1 MVFKISKKNGF
12 TLIELLVVVA
22 IIGILAA
29 VGVVA
34 YSGYTTAAKQNV
46 LKTNFENIERKI
58 NLAAQGCFNGI
69 EIKFGPYLDGRSPNT
84 HTCNTSGFSSNMLN
98 ADSITYKLYLENYGL
113 KNPISSSQLGIN
125 WSNGKCPPQNV
136 IQGQIVM
143 GYAGQLALGAAGF
156 MAAGAF
162 ACYNLILRVPD
173 IPFFVALAL
182 SGLIAAAFGILFGLP
197 SLRVRGIYLMVAT
210 LASQFFIVWMIDK
223 FGWFKNY
230 DSSGIITAQDIV
242 IFGKSFTSPLEMY
255 LVIVFVV
262 TVLTLLAVN
271 MARGSTGRN
280 WMAVRDMDIAAE
292 SMGISLLRTK
302 LQAFAISAFYCGV
315 AGALF
320 AFTYLKSL
328 EPVAF
333 DIKLSFKILFMVIL
347 GGLGTISGA
356 FIGAA
361 FILLFPVLLNSIG
374 NNVFHG
380 AIDATIISSIE
391 QVVFGVLI
399 IIFMIYE
406 PLGMAKLW
414 ESLRLKFK
422 RNK

>member
-1 MVFKISKKNGF
+1 MKPVFMTYTKKD
-12 TLIELLVVVA
+12 L
-22 IIGILAA
+22 
-29 VGVVA
+29 
-34 YSGYTTAAKQNV
+34 
-46 LKTNFENIERKI
+46 I
-58 NLAAQGCFNGI
+58 NLDVCMVLSVLVITTFI
-69 EIKFGPYLDGRSPNT
+69 TTEYWY
-84 HTCNTSGFSSNMLN
+84 TSILIPWLCL
-98 ADSITYKLYLENYGL
+98 ALATI
-113 KNPISSSQLGIN
+113 
-125 WSNGKCPPQNV
+125 
-136 IQGQIVM
+136 GQQVVM
-143 GYAGQLALGAAGF
+143 GYTGQLALGAAGF

-162 ACYNLILRVPD
+162 AMFNLILRVPD
-173 IPFFVALAL
+173 LGFVGSLIV

-197 SLRVRGIYLMVAT
+197 SLKVRGIYLMVAT
-210 LASQFFIVWMIDK
+210 LASQFFIIWMIDK

-242 IFGKSFTSPLEMY
+242 ILGKPFTTPLAMY
-255 LVIVFVV
+255 FVCLAV
-262 TVLTLLAVN
+262 TTVLTLLAMN

-292 SMGISLLRTK
+292 SMGVSLLKTK
-302 LQAFAISAFYCGV
+302 VQAFAISAFYCGV

-320 AFTYLKSL
+320 AFCYLKSL

-333 DIKLSFKILFMVIL
+333 DIKLSFKILFMCIL
-347 GGLGTISGA
+347 GGLGTINGA

-361 FILLFPVLLNSIG
+361 FILLFPVLLNAIG

-391 QVVFGVLI
+391 QVIFGLLM

-414 ESLRLKFK
+414 ENIKQKWKTKLPSSTNLKSSLGKK
-422 RNK
+422 T

>member
-1 MVFKISKKNGF
+1 MKPVFMTYTKKD
-12 TLIELLVVVA
+12 L
-22 IIGILAA
+22 
-29 VGVVA
+29 
-34 YSGYTTAAKQNV
+34 
-46 LKTNFENIERKI
+46 I
-58 NLAAQGCFNGI
+58 NLAVCMILSVLIIPIF
-69 EIKFGPYLDGRSPNT
+69 IKTEYWY
-84 HTCNTSGFSSNMLN
+84 TSILIPWLCLALATIG
-98 ADSITYKLYLENYGL
+98 
-113 KNPISSSQLGIN
+113 Q
-125 WSNGKCPPQNV
+125 
-136 IQGQIVM
+136 QIVM
-143 GYAGQLALGAAGF
+143 GYTGQLALGAAGF

-162 ACYNLILRVPD
+162 AMFNLILRVPD
-173 IPFFVALAL
+173 LGFVGSLIV

-197 SLRVRGIYLMVAT
+197 SLKVRGIYLMVAT
-210 LASQFFIVWMIDK
+210 LASQFFIIWMIDK

-242 IFGKSFTSPLEMY
+242 ILGKPFTTPLAMY
-255 LVIVFVV
+255 FVCLAV
-262 TVLTLLAVN
+262 TTILTLLAMN

-292 SMGISLLRTK
+292 SRGVSLLRTK
-302 LQAFAISAFYCGV
+302 VQAFAISAFYCGV

-320 AFTYLKSL
+320 AFCYLKSL

-333 DIKLSFKILFMVIL
+333 DIKLSFKILFMCIL
-347 GGLGTISGA
+347 GGLGTINGA

-361 FILLFPVLLNSIG
+361 FILLFPVLLNAIG

-391 QVVFGVLI
+391 QVIFGLLM

-414 ESLRLKFK
+414 ENLKQSMK
-422 RNK
+422 SKLSSSGIKGVKSPALKK

>member
-1 MVFKISKKNGF
+1 MKPVFMTYTKKDIINFCVLMLLGF
-12 TLIELLVVVA
+12 VIIPTFIKTEYWYTSILIPWLCLA
-22 IIGILAA
+22 LATIG
-29 VGVVA
+29 
-34 YSGYTTAAKQNV
+34 Q
-46 LKTNFENIERKI
+46 
-58 NLAAQGCFNGI
+58 
-69 EIKFGPYLDGRSPNT
+69 
-84 HTCNTSGFSSNMLN
+84 
-98 ADSITYKLYLENYGL
+98 
-113 KNPISSSQLGIN
+113 
-125 WSNGKCPPQNV
+125 
-136 IQGQIVM
+136 QIVM
-143 GYAGQLALGAAGF
+143 GYTGQLALGAAGF

-162 ACYNLILRVPD
+162 ACFNLILRVPELG
-173 IPFFVALAL
+173 FFGSLIV

-197 SLRVRGIYLMVAT
+197 SLKVRGIYLMVAT

-242 IFGKSFTSPLEMY
+242 IMGKPFTTPLDMY
-255 LVIVFVV
+255 IIIVVVV
-262 TVLTLLAVN
+262 TFLTLVAMN

-292 SMGISLLRTK
+292 SMGVSLLKTK
-302 LQAFAISAFYCGV
+302 VQAFAISAFYCGV

-333 DIKLSFKILFMVIL
+333 DIKLSFKILFMCIL
-347 GGLGTISGA
+347 GGLGTINGA

-361 FILLFPVLLNSIG
+361 FILLFPVLLNSVG

-391 QVVFGVLI
+391 QVIFGLLM

-414 ESLRLKFK
+414 ENIKQKFSSK
-422 RNK
+422 KAKKK

>member
-1 MVFKISKKNGF
+1 MKSNKIFMEYTKND
-12 TLIELLVVVA
+12 LINFLLLMIVSLL
-22 IIGILAA
+22 IIPIT
-29 VGVVA
+29 VK
-34 YSGYTTAAKQNV
+34 SGYWYSSI
-46 LKTNFENIERKI
+46 LIPWLC
-58 NLAAQGCFNGI
+58 LALA
-69 EIKFGPYLDGRSPNT
+69 
-84 HTCNTSGFSSNMLN
+84 
-98 ADSITYKLYLENYGL
+98 SIG
-113 KNPISSSQLGIN
+113 Q
-125 WSNGKCPPQNV
+125 
-136 IQGQIVM
+136 QIVM

-182 SGLIAAAFGILFGLP
+182 SGLIASAFGILFGLP

-242 IFGKSFTSPLEMY
+242 IIGKSFTSPLEMY

-262 TVLTLLAVN
+262 TVLTLLAIN

-333 DIKLSFKILFMVIL
+333 DIKLSFKILFMVIFCL
-347 GGLGTISGA
+347 LYTSD
-356 FIGAA
+356 AA
-361 FILLFPVLLNSIG
+361 
-374 NNVFHG
+374 
-380 AIDATIISSIE
+380 DE
-391 QVVFGVLI
+391 
-399 IIFMIYE
+399 
-406 PLGMAKLW
+406 
-414 ESLRLKFK
+414 
-422 RNK
+422 

>member
-1 MVFKISKKNGF
+1 MKSNKIFMEYTKND
-12 TLIELLVVVA
+12 LINFLLLM
-22 IIGILAA
+22 IISLLIIPIT
-29 VGVVA
+29 VK
-34 YSGYTTAAKQNV
+34 SGYWYSSI
-46 LKTNFENIERKI
+46 LIPWLC
-58 NLAAQGCFNGI
+58 LALA
-69 EIKFGPYLDGRSPNT
+69 
-84 HTCNTSGFSSNMLN
+84 
-98 ADSITYKLYLENYGL
+98 SIG
-113 KNPISSSQLGIN
+113 Q
-125 WSNGKCPPQNV
+125 
-136 IQGQIVM
+136 QIVM

-242 IFGKSFTSPLEMY
+242 IMGKSFTSPLEMY

-262 TVLTLLAVN
+262 TVLTLLAIN

-347 GGLGTISGA
+347 GGLGTINGA

-361 FILLFPVLLNSIG
+361 FILLFPVLLNSVG

-414 ESLRLKFK
+414 DNIRLKFK
-422 RNK
+422 KK

>member
-1 MVFKISKKNGF
+1 MKPVFMTYTKNDIINFCVLMGLGLVIIPTF
-12 TLIELLVVVA
+12 IKTEYWYTSILIPWLCLA
-22 IIGILAA
+22 LATIG
-29 VGVVA
+29 
-34 YSGYTTAAKQNV
+34 Q
-46 LKTNFENIERKI
+46 
-58 NLAAQGCFNGI
+58 
-69 EIKFGPYLDGRSPNT
+69 
-84 HTCNTSGFSSNMLN
+84 
-98 ADSITYKLYLENYGL
+98 
-113 KNPISSSQLGIN
+113 
-125 WSNGKCPPQNV
+125 
-136 IQGQIVM
+136 QIVM
-143 GYAGQLALGAAGF
+143 GYTGQLALGAAGF

-162 ACYNLILRVPD
+162 ACFNLILRVPELG
-173 IPFFVALAL
+173 FFGSLIV

-197 SLRVRGIYLMVAT
+197 SLKVRGIYLMVAT

-242 IFGKSFTSPLEMY
+242 ILGVPFTTPLAMY
-255 LVIVFVV
+255 LIIVFVV
-262 TVLTLLAVN
+262 TVLTLLAMN

-292 SMGISLLRTK
+292 SMGVSLLRTK
-302 LQAFAISAFYCGV
+302 VQAFAISAFYCGV

-333 DIKLSFKILFMVIL
+333 DIKLSFKILFMCIL
-347 GGLGTISGA
+347 GGLGTINGA

-361 FILLFPVLLNSIG
+361 FILLFPVLLNSVG

-391 QVVFGVLI
+391 QVIFGLLM

-414 ESLRLKFK
+414 ENIKQKFSSK
-422 RNK
+422 QSTKKSKKK

>member
-1 MVFKISKKNGF
+1 MKSNKIFMEYTKND
-12 TLIELLVVVA
+12 LINFLLLM
-22 IIGILAA
+22 IISLLIIPIT
-29 VGVVA
+29 VK
-34 YSGYTTAAKQNV
+34 SGYWYSSI
-46 LKTNFENIERKI
+46 LIPWLC
-58 NLAAQGCFNGI
+58 LALA
-69 EIKFGPYLDGRSPNT
+69 
-84 HTCNTSGFSSNMLN
+84 
-98 ADSITYKLYLENYGL
+98 SIG
-113 KNPISSSQLGIN
+113 Q
-125 WSNGKCPPQNV
+125 
-136 IQGQIVM
+136 QIVM

-242 IFGKSFTSPLEMY
+242 IMGKSFTSPLEMY

-262 TVLTLLAVN
+262 TVLTFLAIN

-414 ESLRLKFK
+414 DNIRLKFK
-422 RNK
+422 KK

>member
-1 MVFKISKKNGF
+1 MKPVFMTYTKNDIINFCVLMVLGLVIIPTFIKTEYWYTSI
-12 TLIELLVVVA
+12 LIPWLCLA
-22 IIGILAA
+22 LATIG
-29 VGVVA
+29 
-34 YSGYTTAAKQNV
+34 Q
-46 LKTNFENIERKI
+46 
-58 NLAAQGCFNGI
+58 
-69 EIKFGPYLDGRSPNT
+69 
-84 HTCNTSGFSSNMLN
+84 
-98 ADSITYKLYLENYGL
+98 
-113 KNPISSSQLGIN
+113 
-125 WSNGKCPPQNV
+125 
-136 IQGQIVM
+136 QIVM
-143 GYAGQLALGAAGF
+143 GYTGQLALGAAGF

-162 ACYNLILRVPD
+162 ACFNLILRVPELG
-173 IPFFVALAL
+173 FFGSLIV

-197 SLRVRGIYLMVAT
+197 SLKVRGIYLMVAT

-242 IFGKSFTSPLEMY
+242 ILGVPFTTPLAMY
-255 LVIVFVV
+255 LIIVFVV
-262 TVLTLLAVN
+262 TVLTLLAMN

-292 SMGISLLRTK
+292 SMGVSLLRTK
-302 LQAFAISAFYCGV
+302 VQAFAISAFYCGV

-333 DIKLSFKILFMVIL
+333 DIKLSFKILFMCIL
-347 GGLGTISGA
+347 GGLGTINGA

-361 FILLFPVLLNSIG
+361 FILLFPVLLNSVG

-391 QVVFGVLI
+391 QVIFGLLMIV
-399 IIFMIYE
+399 FMIYE

-414 ESLRLKFK
+414 ENIKQKFSSKKFK
-422 RNK
+422 KK

>member
-1 MVFKISKKNGF
+1 MKSNKIFMEYTKND
-12 TLIELLVVVA
+12 LINFLLLM
-22 IIGILAA
+22 IISLLIIPIT
-29 VGVVA
+29 VK
-34 YSGYTTAAKQNV
+34 SGYWYSSI
-46 LKTNFENIERKI
+46 LIPWLC
-58 NLAAQGCFNGI
+58 LALA
-69 EIKFGPYLDGRSPNT
+69 
-84 HTCNTSGFSSNMLN
+84 
-98 ADSITYKLYLENYGL
+98 SIG
-113 KNPISSSQLGIN
+113 Q
-125 WSNGKCPPQNV
+125 
-136 IQGQIVM
+136 QIVM

-242 IFGKSFTSPLEMY
+242 IMGKSFTSPLEMY

-262 TVLTLLAVN
+262 TVLTLLAIN

-391 QVVFGVLI
+391 QVIFGGLM

-414 ESLRLKFK
+414 ENLKVSLKSKLSSSGIKSMKSSALKK
-422 RNK
+422 

>member
-1 MVFKISKKNGF
+1 MRPVLMTYTKNDIINFCVLMFLGLVIIPTF
-12 TLIELLVVVA
+12 IKTEYWYTSILIPWLCLA
-22 IIGILAA
+22 LATIG
-29 VGVVA
+29 
-34 YSGYTTAAKQNV
+34 Q
-46 LKTNFENIERKI
+46 
-58 NLAAQGCFNGI
+58 
-69 EIKFGPYLDGRSPNT
+69 
-84 HTCNTSGFSSNMLN
+84 
-98 ADSITYKLYLENYGL
+98 
-113 KNPISSSQLGIN
+113 
-125 WSNGKCPPQNV
+125 
-136 IQGQIVM
+136 QIVM
-143 GYAGQLALGAAGF
+143 GYTGQLALGAAGF

-162 ACYNLILRVPD
+162 ACFNLILRVPELG
-173 IPFFVALAL
+173 FFGSLIV

-197 SLRVRGIYLMVAT
+197 SLKVRGIYLMVAT

-242 IFGKSFTSPLEMY
+242 ILGVPFTTPLAMY
-255 LVIVFVV
+255 LIIVFVV
-262 TVLTLLAVN
+262 TVLTLLAMN

-292 SMGISLLRTK
+292 SMGVSLLRTK
-302 LQAFAISAFYCGV
+302 VQAFAISAFYCGV

-333 DIKLSFKILFMVIL
+333 DIKLSFKILFMCIL
-347 GGLGTISGA
+347 GGLGTINGA

-361 FILLFPVLLNSIG
+361 FILLFPVLLNSVG

-391 QVVFGVLI
+391 QVIFGLLM

-414 ESLRLKFK
+414 ENIKQKFSSK
-422 RNK
+422 QSTKKSKKK

>member
-1 MVFKISKKNGF
+1 MKSNKIFMEYTKND
-12 TLIELLVVVA
+12 LINFLLLM
-22 IIGILAA
+22 IISLLIIPIT
-29 VGVVA
+29 VK
-34 YSGYTTAAKQNV
+34 SGYWYSSI
-46 LKTNFENIERKI
+46 LIPWLC
-58 NLAAQGCFNGI
+58 LALA
-69 EIKFGPYLDGRSPNT
+69 
-84 HTCNTSGFSSNMLN
+84 
-98 ADSITYKLYLENYGL
+98 SIG
-113 KNPISSSQLGIN
+113 Q
-125 WSNGKCPPQNV
+125 
-136 IQGQIVM
+136 QIVM

-242 IFGKSFTSPLEMY
+242 IMGKSFTSPLEMY

-262 TVLTLLAVN
+262 TVLTLLAIN

-347 GGLGTISGA
+347 GGLGTINGA

-414 ESLRLKFK
+414 DNIRLKFK
-422 RNK
+422 KK

>member
-1 MVFKISKKNGF
+1 MKSNKIFMEYTKND
-12 TLIELLVVVA
+12 LINFLLLM
-22 IIGILAA
+22 IISLLIIPIT
-29 VGVVA
+29 VK
-34 YSGYTTAAKQNV
+34 SGYWYSSI
-46 LKTNFENIERKI
+46 LIPWLC
-58 NLAAQGCFNGI
+58 LALA
-69 EIKFGPYLDGRSPNT
+69 
-84 HTCNTSGFSSNMLN
+84 
-98 ADSITYKLYLENYGL
+98 SIG
-113 KNPISSSQLGIN
+113 Q
-125 WSNGKCPPQNV
+125 
-136 IQGQIVM
+136 QIVM

-162 ACYNLILRVPD
+162 ACYKLILLVPD

-242 IFGKSFTSPLEMY
+242 IMGKSFTSPLEMY

-262 TVLTLLAVN
+262 TVLTLLAIN

-414 ESLRLKFK
+414 DNIRLKFK
-422 RNK
+422 KK

>member
-1 MVFKISKKNGF
+1 MKPIFMTYTKNDIKNFVVLMTLGF
-12 TLIELLVVVA
+12 
-22 IIGILAA
+22 IIIP
-29 VGVVA
+29 
-34 YSGYTTAAKQNV
+34 
-46 LKTNFENIERKI
+46 NF
-58 NLAAQGCFNGI
+58 
-69 EIKFGPYLDGRSPNT
+69 
-84 HTCNTSGFSSNMLN
+84 
-98 ADSITYKLYLENYGL
+98 
-113 KNPISSSQLGIN
+113 ISSEYWFTSILIPWLCLALATIGQ
-125 WSNGKCPPQNV
+125 
-136 IQGQIVM
+136 QIVM
-143 GYAGQLALGAAGF
+143 GYTGQLALGAAGF

-162 ACYNLILRVPD
+162 ACFNLVLRVPG
-173 IPFFVALAL
+173 IPFFGALIV

-242 IFGKSFTSPLEMY
+242 IFGKSFTSPVAMY
-255 LVIVFVV
+255 MVILVVV
-262 TVLTLLAVN
+262 TFLTLLAMN

-292 SMGISLLRTK
+292 SMGVSLLKTK

-315 AGALF
+315 AGALL
-320 AFTYLKSL
+320 AFCYLKSL

-333 DIKLSFKILFMVIL
+333 DIKLSFKVLFMCIL
-347 GGLGTISGA
+347 GGLGTINGA

-361 FILLFPVLLNSIG
+361 FILLFPVLLNAVG

-380 AIDATIISSIE
+380 AIDATIISSVE
-391 QVVFGVLI
+391 QIVFGVLMI
-399 IIFMIYE
+399 VFMIYE

-414 ESLRLKFK
+414 ENIKQKISSKISK
-422 RNK
+422 K

>member
-1 MVFKISKKNGF
+1 LALA
-12 TLIELLVVVA
+12 T
-22 IIGILAA
+22 IG
-29 VGVVA
+29 
-34 YSGYTTAAKQNV
+34 Q
-46 LKTNFENIERKI
+46 
-58 NLAAQGCFNGI
+58 
-69 EIKFGPYLDGRSPNT
+69 
-84 HTCNTSGFSSNMLN
+84 
-98 ADSITYKLYLENYGL
+98 
-113 KNPISSSQLGIN
+113 
-125 WSNGKCPPQNV
+125 
-136 IQGQIVM
+136 QIVM
-143 GYAGQLALGAAGF
+143 GYTGQLALGAAGF

-162 ACYNLILRVPD
+162 AMFNLILRVPELGF
-173 IPFFVALAL
+173 IGSLAV

-197 SLRVRGIYLMVAT
+197 SLKVRGIYLMVAT
-210 LASQFFIVWMIDK
+210 LASQFFIIWMIDK

-242 IFGKSFTSPLEMY
+242 ILGKPFTTPLAMY
-255 LVIVFVV
+255 FVCLAV
-262 TVLTLLAVN
+262 TTVLTLLAMN

-292 SMGISLLRTK
+292 SMGVSLLRTK
-302 LQAFAISAFYCGV
+302 VQAFAISAFYCGV

-320 AFTYLKSL
+320 AFCYLKSL

-333 DIKLSFKILFMVIL
+333 DIKLSFKILFMCIL
-347 GGLGTISGA
+347 GGLGTINGA

-361 FILLFPVLLNSIG
+361 FILLFPVLLNSVG

-391 QVVFGVLI
+391 QVIFGLLM

-414 ESLRLKFK
+414 ENLKQSIRLKLSSSSVK
-422 RNK
+422 SVKSSAQKSE

>member
-1 MVFKISKKNGF
+1 MKPVFMTYTKNDIINFCVLMVLGLVIIPTFIKTEYWYTSI
-12 TLIELLVVVA
+12 LIPWLCLA
-22 IIGILAA
+22 LATIG
-29 VGVVA
+29 
-34 YSGYTTAAKQNV
+34 Q
-46 LKTNFENIERKI
+46 
-58 NLAAQGCFNGI
+58 
-69 EIKFGPYLDGRSPNT
+69 
-84 HTCNTSGFSSNMLN
+84 
-98 ADSITYKLYLENYGL
+98 
-113 KNPISSSQLGIN
+113 
-125 WSNGKCPPQNV
+125 
-136 IQGQIVM
+136 QIVM
-143 GYAGQLALGAAGF
+143 GYTGQLALGAAGF

-162 ACYNLILRVPD
+162 ACFNLILRVPELG
-173 IPFFVALAL
+173 FFGSLIV

-197 SLRVRGIYLMVAT
+197 SLKVRGIYLMVAT

-242 IFGKSFTSPLEMY
+242 ILGVPFTTPLAMY
-255 LVIVFVV
+255 LIIVFVV
-262 TVLTLLAVN
+262 TILTLLAMN

-292 SMGISLLRTK
+292 SMGVSLLRTK
-302 LQAFAISAFYCGV
+302 VQAFAISAFYCGV

-333 DIKLSFKILFMVIL
+333 DIKLSFKILFMCIL
-347 GGLGTISGA
+347 GGLGTINGA

-361 FILLFPVLLNSIG
+361 FILLFPVLLNSVG

-391 QVVFGVLI
+391 QVIFGLLMIV
-399 IIFMIYE
+399 FMIYE

-414 ESLRLKFK
+414 ETIKQKIKSKISK
-422 RNK
+422 K

>member
-1 MVFKISKKNGF
+1 MRPVLMTYTKNDIINFCVLMLLGLVIIPTF
-12 TLIELLVVVA
+12 IKTEYWYTSILIPWLCLA
-22 IIGILAA
+22 LATIG
-29 VGVVA
+29 
-34 YSGYTTAAKQNV
+34 Q
-46 LKTNFENIERKI
+46 
-58 NLAAQGCFNGI
+58 
-69 EIKFGPYLDGRSPNT
+69 
-84 HTCNTSGFSSNMLN
+84 
-98 ADSITYKLYLENYGL
+98 
-113 KNPISSSQLGIN
+113 
-125 WSNGKCPPQNV
+125 
-136 IQGQIVM
+136 QIVM
-143 GYAGQLALGAAGF
+143 GYTGQLALGAAGF

-162 ACYNLILRVPD
+162 ACFNLILRVPELG
-173 IPFFVALAL
+173 FFGSLIV

-197 SLRVRGIYLMVAT
+197 SLKVRGIYLMVAT

-242 IFGKSFTSPLEMY
+242 ILGVPFTTPLAMY
-255 LVIVFVV
+255 LIIVFVV
-262 TVLTLLAVN
+262 TVLTLLAMN

-292 SMGISLLRTK
+292 SMGVSLLRTK
-302 LQAFAISAFYCGV
+302 VQAFAISAFYCGV

-333 DIKLSFKILFMVIL
+333 DIKLSFKILFMCIL
-347 GGLGTISGA
+347 GGLGTINGA

-361 FILLFPVLLNSIG
+361 FILLFPVLLNSVG

-391 QVVFGVLI
+391 QVIFGLLM

-414 ESLRLKFK
+414 ENIKQKFSSK
-422 RNK
+422 QSTKKSKKK

>member
-1 MVFKISKKNGF
+1 MKPVFMTYTKKD
-12 TLIELLVVVA
+12 L
-22 IIGILAA
+22 
-29 VGVVA
+29 
-34 YSGYTTAAKQNV
+34 
-46 LKTNFENIERKI
+46 I
-58 NLAAQGCFNGI
+58 NLAVCMVLSVLIIPIF
-69 EIKFGPYLDGRSPNT
+69 IKTEYWY
-84 HTCNTSGFSSNMLN
+84 TSILIPWLCLALATIG
-98 ADSITYKLYLENYGL
+98 
-113 KNPISSSQLGIN
+113 Q
-125 WSNGKCPPQNV
+125 
-136 IQGQIVM
+136 QIVM
-143 GYAGQLALGAAGF
+143 GYTGQLALGAAGF

-162 ACYNLILRVPD
+162 AMFNLILRVPD
-173 IPFFVALAL
+173 LGFVGSLIV

-197 SLRVRGIYLMVAT
+197 SLKVRGIYLMVAT
-210 LASQFFIVWMIDK
+210 LASQFFIIWMIDK

-242 IFGKSFTSPLEMY
+242 ILGKPFTTPLAMY
-255 LVIVFVV
+255 FVCLAV
-262 TVLTLLAVN
+262 TTILTLLAMN

-292 SMGISLLRTK
+292 SMGVSLLRTK
-302 LQAFAISAFYCGV
+302 VQAFAISAFYCGV

-320 AFTYLKSL
+320 AFCYLKSL

-333 DIKLSFKILFMVIL
+333 DIKLSFKILFMCIL
-347 GGLGTISGA
+347 GGLGTINGA

-361 FILLFPVLLNSIG
+361 FILLFPVLLNAIG

-391 QVVFGVLI
+391 QVIFGLLM

-414 ESLRLKFK
+414 ENLKQSMRLKLSSSVVK
-422 RNK
+422 DVKSSILKK

>member
-1 MVFKISKKNGF
+1 MTYTKRDIINFCVLMFLG
-12 TLIELLVVVA
+12 LI
-22 IIGILAA
+22 IIPTFIKTEYWYTSILIPW
-29 VGVVA
+29 
-34 YSGYTTAAKQNV
+34 
-46 LKTNFENIERKI
+46 LC
-58 NLAAQGCFNGI
+58 LALATIGQ
-69 EIKFGPYLDGRSPNT
+69 
-84 HTCNTSGFSSNMLN
+84 
-98 ADSITYKLYLENYGL
+98 
-113 KNPISSSQLGIN
+113 
-125 WSNGKCPPQNV
+125 
-136 IQGQIVM
+136 QIVM
-143 GYAGQLALGAAGF
+143 GYTGQLALGAAGF

-162 ACYNLILRVPD
+162 ACFNLILRVPELG
-173 IPFFVALAL
+173 FFGSLIV

-197 SLRVRGIYLMVAT
+197 SLKVRGIYLMVAT
-210 LASQFFIVWMIDK
+210 LASQFFIIWMIDK

-242 IFGKSFTSPLEMY
+242 IMGKPFTTPLAMY
-255 LVIVFVV
+255 LLNVGVV
-262 TVLTLLAVN
+262 TVLTLLAMN

-292 SMGISLLRTK
+292 SMGVSLLKTK
-302 LQAFAISAFYCGV
+302 VQAFAISAFYCGV

-320 AFTYLKSL
+320 AFCYLKSL

-333 DIKLSFKILFMVIL
+333 DIKLSFKILFMCIL
-347 GGLGTISGA
+347 GGLGTINGA

-361 FILLFPVLLNSIG
+361 FILLFPVLLNSVG

-391 QVVFGVLI
+391 QVIFGLLM

-414 ESLRLKFK
+414 ENLKQNIKLKFSQSNIK
-422 RNK
+422 NLKSSTFKK

>member
-1 MVFKISKKNGF
+1 MKRKTVFLEYSKGDIINFAVLMGLAF
-12 TLIELLVVVA
+12 VVIPLTVQSGYWYSSILIPWLCLS
-22 IIGILAA
+22 LAA
-29 VGVVA
+29 IG
-34 YSGYTTAAKQNV
+34 Q
-46 LKTNFENIERKI
+46 
-58 NLAAQGCFNGI
+58 
-69 EIKFGPYLDGRSPNT
+69 
-84 HTCNTSGFSSNMLN
+84 
-98 ADSITYKLYLENYGL
+98 
-113 KNPISSSQLGIN
+113 
-125 WSNGKCPPQNV
+125 
-136 IQGQIVM
+136 QIVM
-143 GYAGQLALGAAGF
+143 GFAGQLALGAAGF

-162 ACYNLILRVPD
+162 ACFNLILRVPD
-173 IPFFVALAL
+173 LPFFGALII
-182 SGLIAAAFGILFGLP
+182 SGLIAAAFGIIFGLP

-230 DSSGIITAQDIV
+230 DTSGIITAQDIV
-242 IFGKSFTSPLEMY
+242 IMGKSFTSPLEMY
-255 LVIVFVV
+255 LVIVVVV
-262 TVLTLLAVN
+262 TGLTVIAIN

-292 SMGISLLRTK
+292 SMGISLLKTK
-302 LQAFAISAFYCGV
+302 LQAFAICAFYCGV

-347 GGLGTISGA
+347 GGLGTINGA

-361 FILLFPVLLNSIG
+361 FILLFPVFLNSVG

-399 IIFMIYE
+399 ILFMIFE

-414 ESLRLKFK
+414 ENIKHNLQSKISSK
-422 RNK
+422 G

>member
-1 MVFKISKKNGF
+1 MKSNKIFMEYNKSDIINF
-12 TLIELLVVVA
+12 LLLMLIALVLIPITVK
-22 IIGILAA
+22 
-29 VGVVA
+29 
-34 YSGYTTAAKQNV
+34 SGYWYSSI
-46 LKTNFENIERKI
+46 LIPWLC
-58 NLAAQGCFNGI
+58 LALA
-69 EIKFGPYLDGRSPNT
+69 
-84 HTCNTSGFSSNMLN
+84 
-98 ADSITYKLYLENYGL
+98 SIG
-113 KNPISSSQLGIN
+113 Q
-125 WSNGKCPPQNV
+125 
-136 IQGQIVM
+136 QIVM

-162 ACYNLILRVPD
+162 ACYNLILRIPD
-173 IPFFVALAL
+173 IPFFVALVL

-242 IFGKSFTSPLEMY
+242 IMGKSFTSPMEMY

-347 GGLGTISGA
+347 GGLGTINGA

-361 FILLFPVLLNSIG
+361 FILLFPVLLNSVG

-399 IIFMIYE
+399 IVFMIYE

-414 ESLRLKFK
+414 ENLKLKFK
-422 RNK
+422 KNG

>member
-1 MVFKISKKNGF
+1 MKSNKIFMEYTKND
-12 TLIELLVVVA
+12 LINFLLLM
-22 IIGILAA
+22 IISLLIIPIT
-29 VGVVA
+29 VK
-34 YSGYTTAAKQNV
+34 SGYWYSSI
-46 LKTNFENIERKI
+46 LIPWLC
-58 NLAAQGCFNGI
+58 LALA
-69 EIKFGPYLDGRSPNT
+69 
-84 HTCNTSGFSSNMLN
+84 
-98 ADSITYKLYLENYGL
+98 SIG
-113 KNPISSSQLGIN
+113 Q
-125 WSNGKCPPQNV
+125 
-136 IQGQIVM
+136 QIVM

-242 IFGKSFTSPLEMY
+242 IMGKSFTSPLEMY

-262 TVLTLLAVN
+262 TVLTLLAIN

-320 AFTYLKSL
+320 AFCYLKSL

-333 DIKLSFKILFMVIL
+333 DIKLSFKILFMCIL

-414 ESLRLKFK
+414 DNIRLKFK
-422 RNK
+422 KK